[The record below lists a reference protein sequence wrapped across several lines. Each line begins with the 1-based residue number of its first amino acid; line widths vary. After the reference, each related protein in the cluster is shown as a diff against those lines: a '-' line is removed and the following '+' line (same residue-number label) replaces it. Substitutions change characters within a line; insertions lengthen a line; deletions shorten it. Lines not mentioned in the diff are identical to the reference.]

1 MRSLVRTLGLLLI
14 AFGAF
19 LWLYAAKIA
28 PANRPVAP
36 VAVVPAAKPAPPPSK
51 SRHHNQP
58 AVPNTRTPPTPT
70 SPPSHP
76 APAVP
81 EPMRP
86 PVSTV
91 RLFYVNPQQHEFKID
106 LKKQDG
112 WFDTGIPVTADVEV
126 LEFCLSDTPGIP
138 ACGGWI
144 QAMIGGT
151 LFRPDSENGAAATIH
166 ILALPPGQNATAYQF
181 GPGLQMAHISP
192 DAFQTLKLKIADPN
206 GSDEL
211 KKVMVKIY
219 VRPVDPNQSQQL
231 TAAQQRELAELGKW
245 VKQ

>member
-1 MRSLVRTLGLLLI
+1 MRALVRTLGSLLI

-28 PANRPVAP
+28 PSNKPVAP

-51 SRHHNQP
+51 SRHHNES
-58 AVPNTRTPPTPT
+58 AEARPPTP
-70 SPPSHP
+70 PP
-76 APAVP
+76 VP
-81 EPMRP
+81 EPPKHP
-86 PVSTV
+86 PVSKVALTLSVPEQHRFTV
-91 RLFYVNPQQHEFKID
+91 D
-106 LKKQDG
+106 LHKEDG